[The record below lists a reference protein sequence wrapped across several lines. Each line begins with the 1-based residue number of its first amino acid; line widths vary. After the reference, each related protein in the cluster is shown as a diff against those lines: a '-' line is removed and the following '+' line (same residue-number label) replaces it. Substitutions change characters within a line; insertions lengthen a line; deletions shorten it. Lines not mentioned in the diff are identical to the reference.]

1 MIIHIKTSSLPWGGW
16 RLMYSWMPQWTGDP
30 LFDHPYKMIFY
41 PSVATRKQNDST
53 RTLGNYTSSINK
65 VVWKYLW
72 LVTLRNNWC
81 FCQDQVS
88 KYANNLLLVKTLMTL
103 MKSQVG
109 DISPNQIF
117 SFYKLEISFH
127 GALKISVSYHALL
140 ISSLWNHLRMELL
153 NNIRKF
159 LKHMTLTWE

>member
-1 MIIHIKTSSLPWGGW
+1 MMIHIKTSSLPWGGW

-30 LFDHPYKMIFY
+30 LFDHPYKMILY
-41 PSVATRKQNDST
+41 LSVATKKQNDST
-53 RTLGNYTSSINK
+53 RTLGNYTSSISE

-81 FCQDQVS
+81 FCQYQVS

-103 MKSQVG
+103 MKSRAAG
-109 DISPNQIF
+109 ISPNQIF
-117 SFYKLEISFH
+117 FFY
-127 GALKISVSYHALL
+127 GALKTSVSYHTLL

-153 NNIRKF
+153 NSIRKF